1 MDQGAYMSVPS
12 QENIT
17 LTKEDLRQLHVSSSL
32 YRWFLRYFPH
42 GGTYR
47 AIHNELIKQ
56 RQTQWIESLIQY
68 IYLRHFSQ
76 SSFAKQEQEVIENI
90 LSLLGNEKQTGVT
103 LQRLPYHQPQSSDEN
118 IQFSTEWHQLIVK
131 SQQFNTALALCG
143 RDNIVAFSGDENSI
157 ANTGYSNQLINSGF
171 AGKISNTADQCRI
184 GSLGGRSRICNS
196 GNDVKIYASGQGAH
210 IANSGIRNFINATQS
225 RTKITNTGDL
235 AHITVTGDNAIAI
248 NTGDNCTLSV
258 SGDNSVCISTGYLQ
272 QFCLGKG
279 GSAVIA
285 YHDGKRTRFNV
296 FYEGEDNIV
305 AGIHYYLDEKQCP
318 VAMDNFI

>member
-1 MDQGAYMSVPS
+1 MSSPFTGKYHTN
-12 QENIT
+12 QRRLTPTACFKFT
-17 LTKEDLRQLHVSSSL
+17 LSL
-32 YRWFLRYFPH
+32 VFALFSPWRYF
-42 GGTYR
+42 YR

-90 LSLLGNEKQTGVT
+90 LSLLGNENKTGVT

-210 IANSGIRNFINATQS
+210 IANSGIRNF
-225 RTKITNTGDL
+225 
-235 AHITVTGDNAIAI
+235 
-248 NTGDNCTLSV
+248 
-258 SGDNSVCISTGYLQ
+258 Y
-272 QFCLGKG
+272 
-279 GSAVIA
+279 
-285 YHDGKRTRFNV
+285 
-296 FYEGEDNIV
+296 
-305 AGIHYYLDEKQCP
+305 
-318 VAMDNFI
+318 